1 MEDRRL
7 HRRRG
12 ACWSASVAG
21 PSRIDPKEGDMTTSA
36 RIELEGRSYEL
47 PIIEGTEH
55 EKAIDISK
63 LRSDTGYIT
72 LDDGYGN
79 TGSCA

>member
-1 MEDRRL
+1 
-7 HRRRG
+7 
-12 ACWSASVAG
+12 
-21 PSRIDPKEGDMTTSA
+21 MTTSA

-55 EKAIDISK
+55 EKAIDIST